1 MPDYQKG
8 KIYRIISPSKNLV
21 YYGSTIQTLNQRLA
35 EHIKRYKYYNDVNYQ
50 KRKEYCKSYIVLE
63 CEDYKIELV
72 EEYPCNNR
80 QQLLRK
86 EGEYMKNNTCVNTTI
101 AGRTDKEYYDDNREK
116 LIQRTKD
123 WYEENYDDFWV
134 VLVYDND
141 DSGDAGYGANVE
153 KYNVFFDS
161 FDFTVTKRGQFND
174 LWDVSIDLVEV

>member
-86 EGEYMKNNTCVNTTI
+86 EGEYMKNNTCVNTSI

-116 LIQRTKD
+116 LIQKTKD
-123 WYEENYDDFWV
+123 WYEENKQQKAEYDKK
-134 VLVYDND
+134 YREDN
-141 DSGDAGYGANVE
+141 AEKKAEQARIYQANNKE
-153 KYNVFFDS
+153 KLKEYRKAYYEKHKNA
-161 FDFTVTKRGQFND
+161 
-174 LWDVSIDLVEV
+174 